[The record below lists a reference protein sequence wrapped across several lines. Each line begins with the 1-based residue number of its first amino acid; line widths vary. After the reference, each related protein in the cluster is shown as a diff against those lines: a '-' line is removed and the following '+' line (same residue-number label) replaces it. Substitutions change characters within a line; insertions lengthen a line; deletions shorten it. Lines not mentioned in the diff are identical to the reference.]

1 MPRLESLEFDVHVRS
16 LKDKNLQLGFDKML
30 GFQDLGRSSL
40 QGVDVQVNCKGASI
54 WDVEE
59 AEAALEHAA
68 AVHPKHPTLLTNR
81 VDTQCMISRYQE
93 V

>member
-1 MPRLESLEFDVHVRS
+1 MPGLESLQFVVHVRS
-16 LKDKNLQLGFDKML
+16 LKDENLHLGFDKLL
-30 GFQDLGRSSL
+30 GFQNLGTSSL
-40 QGVDVQVNCKGASI
+40 QRVKAEVFRGGARPR
-54 WDVEE
+54 DVEE

-81 VDTQCMISRYQE
+81 VECMISRYQE